1 MKNSKGFT
9 LVELLAA
16 VVILGILTAFAVPSI
31 MKVITNNRDKT
42 YREDAKK
49 MVTLAE
55 SRIRSGKIVNPLKG
69 RCLLVTINGL
79 ESGEFKKA
87 PNGGEYD
94 KDESFVLVKRNEENN
109 DKGMPQYSY
118 YVYLVEKYGDNYR
131 GIDFQEIKNDADISK
146 SSDGGIEIQ
155 NFTRSNKFAGVMIG
169 ETSISEQRIS
179 SRLDGYI
186 KQYYSNYNIGDID
199 DRCLYNDKAIIR

>member
-16 VVILGILTAFAVPSI
+16 VVILGIMTAFSVPSI

-55 SRIRSGKIVNPLKG
+55 SRIRSGNVVKLAKEECMII
-69 RCLLVTINGL
+69 TMNGL
-79 ESGEFKKA
+79 KSGEFKKA

-94 KDESFVLVKRNEENN
+94 KNESFVLVKRTLNN
-109 DKGMPQYSY
+109 TKSMPQYEY
-118 YVYLVEKYGDNYR
+118 YVYLVEKYGDNRYR
-131 GIDFQEIKNDADISK
+131 GINLQQISNDANINK
-146 SSDGGIEIQ
+146 TSSDGSDINIE
-155 NFTRSNKFAGVMIG
+155 NFSNAYVFGG
-169 ETSISEQRIS
+169 ELKNISDLKNKVNNFFSNATLCVNSISK
-179 SRLDGYI
+179 Y
-186 KQYYSNYNIGDID
+186 
-199 DRCLYNDKAIIR
+199 

>member
-55 SRIRSGKIVNPLKG
+55 SRIRSGKIMNPIKG
-69 RCLLVTINGL
+69 QCLLVTINGL

-109 DKGMPQYSY
+109 DKGMPQYTY

-155 NFTRSNKFAGVMIG
+155 NFTRSNKFEDVMIG
-169 ETSISEQRIS
+169 DLSISEHALFVMLGNDIE
-179 SRLDGYI
+179 
-186 KQYYSNYNIGDID
+186 KYYSNYEID
-199 DRCLYNDKAIIR
+199 GWCFFYGAVNKAVIR

>member
-16 VVILGILTAFAVPSI
+16 VVILGIMTAFSVPSI

-55 SRIRSGKIVNPLKG
+55 SRIRSGNVVKLAKEECMII
-69 RCLLVTINGL
+69 TMNGL
-79 ESGEFKKA
+79 KSGEFKKA

-94 KDESFVLVKRNEENN
+94 KNESFVLVKRTLNN
-109 DKGMPQYSY
+109 TKSMPQYEY
-118 YVYLVEKYGDNYR
+118 YVYLVEKYGDNRYR
-131 GIDFQEIKNDADISK
+131 GINLQQISNDANINK
-146 SSDGGIEIQ
+146 TSSDGSDINIE
-155 NFTRSNKFAGVMIG
+155 NFSNAYVFGG
-169 ETSISEQRIS
+169 E
-179 SRLDGYI
+179 L
-186 KQYYSNYNIGDID
+186 KNIGDLKNKVNNFFSNATLCVNSISK
-199 DRCLYNDKAIIR
+199 Y

>member
-16 VVILGILTAFAVPSI
+16 VVILGILTAFSVPSI

-55 SRIRSGKIVNPLKG
+55 SRIRSGNVVKLAKEECMII
-69 RCLLVTINGL
+69 TMNGL
-79 ESGEFKKA
+79 KSGEFKKA

-94 KDESFVLVKRNEENN
+94 KNESFVLIRR
-109 DKGMPQYSY
+109 DKINTSSSMPQYAY
-118 YVYLVEKYGDNYR
+118 YVYLVEKYGNNRYR
-131 GIDFQEIKNDADISK
+131 GVDFQQISNDANISKNTDNTYEIDIKNFNQAEKFSIASGDL
-146 SSDGGIEIQ
+146 SSLKTQ
-155 NFTRSNKFAGVMIG
+155 
-169 ETSISEQRIS
+169 
-179 SRLDGYI
+179 LD
-186 KQYYSNYNIGDID
+186 DID
-199 DRCLYNDKAIIR
+199 GVGSCIQSEKYIIK